1 MRENADQNY
10 FEYGQ
15 LLSSVAFL
23 HLEKSGGGFQ
33 YILLLLLTDHF
44 TRYTQAYPT
53 KYKAARTA
61 TNHLYN
67 DFILRFG
74 IPFKILHDRGGEF
87 KNELFKDIANGWYS
101 PNIIV
106 CKRII
111 RAQVLSLLFASI
123 FMALKP
129 RIGCCKTSWITKKGI
144 CNRCDYSFP

>member
-33 YILLLLLTDHF
+33 YILLLLTDHF

-53 KYKAARTA
+53 KNKAARTA

-74 IPFKILHDRGGEF
+74 IPFKILHDRGEEF
-87 KNELFKDIANGWYS
+87 KNELFKDIANVLGIQ
-101 PNIIV
+101 NL
-106 CKRII
+106 RITPYHPQTYGI
-111 RAQVLSLLFASI
+111 NERINPRKLLETA
-123 FMALKP
+123 
-129 RIGCCKTSWITKKGI
+129 RKGK
-144 CNRCDYSFP
+144 